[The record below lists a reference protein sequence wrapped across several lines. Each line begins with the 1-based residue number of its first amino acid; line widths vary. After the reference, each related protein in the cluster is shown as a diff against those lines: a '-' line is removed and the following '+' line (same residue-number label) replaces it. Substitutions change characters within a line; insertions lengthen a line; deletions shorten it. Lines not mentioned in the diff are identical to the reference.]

1 MAGLDMAWMRRNDH
15 SVRARALVASV
26 AVVAALAST
35 GCGLRWETDAS
46 VFPSPDAV
54 TVARDALADAE
65 AGVLAAAAPD
75 AATDATAANATTT
88 AQAHLDVLGGAYDAY
103 PGTTPSPSVSPAPD
117 PTLSEAIR
125 AARATAEDV
134 AATMADEDADLAFL
148 ARSIDLDWALRELR
162 TDRVN
167 AGGPANGANNTM
179 YFPLA
184 DASDTSS
191 AGFAPDA
198 ATTTSLSEHALSEL
212 ALKEDEARF
221 AYETIAALEF
231 DSLRQQALSRSRLH
245 GERSDALASVLATD
259 PRTPLYQLRDGNLP
273 DPGSREALALSIEL
287 DLGARY
293 AAALDGASAT
303 DATWLLNAA
312 FDTYARSMVT
322 EGFAPS
328 DLPTLPGVAV
338 IPADSQSTAA
348 PAAPSPSAG

>member
-1 MAGLDMAWMRRNDH
+1 MVGVDMARMRWSDR
-15 SVRARALVASV
+15 SMRARALAVSV

-54 TVARDALADAE
+54 TVARNSLADAE
-65 AGVLAAAAPD
+65 AAVLAVAATD
-75 AATDATAANATTT
+75 AATDATAANAVAT
-88 AQAHLDVLGGAYDAY
+88 AQAHLEVLGGAYVAY

-117 PTLSEAIR
+117 PTLTEAIL
-125 AARATAEDV
+125 AVRATAENV
-134 AATMADEDADLAFL
+134 AATMADEDAELAFL

-162 TDRVN
+162 TDRIN
-167 AGGPANGANNTM
+167 AGGPAAGANTTE
-179 YFPLA
+179 YFPRA
-184 DASDTSS
+184 DAST
-191 AGFAPDA
+191 ATPEGFAPVA
-198 ATTTSLSEHALSEL
+198 ETTSLSEDALSEL
-212 ALKEDEARF
+212 ALREDEARF

-245 GERSDALASVLATD
+245 GERSDALASLLATD
-259 PRTPLYQLRDGNLP
+259 PRTPLYQLRDANLP

-303 DATWLLNAA
+303 DAAWLLNAA
-312 FDTYARSMVT
+312 FDGYARAMVT

-328 DLPTLPGVAV
+328 DLPTLPGLTTDA
-338 IPADSQSTAA
+338 
-348 PAAPSPSAG
+348 